1 MKCEEVQ
8 NLIPVS
14 TDDALSDGERRML
27 EAHLPTCPLCR
38 KKLDDVRKISRDL
51 RMLQR
56 PTLSPGSLASMR
68 QAVAERLMVSGS
80 TGFWLSEDR
89 RPWINA
95 WLMPSGVGT
104 FASIFAAVS
113 FLWLLSL
120 APARTEYPTYQSAS
134 TLNASLLEK
143 YASPRRSVANESP
156 SINPQGAL
164 VALTNSLVRG
174 EMKDDEV
181 VVVAE
186 VFGNGLAKI
195 DEVIEPSRDRRAVG
209 ELEKA
214 LESDPAFAP
223 FVPADMDRRPE
234 SVRVVLKIQNV
245 DVNTGISPRGRPQS

>member
-1 MKCEEVQ
+1 
-8 NLIPVS
+8 
-14 TDDALSDGERRML
+14 
-27 EAHLPTCPLCR
+27 
-38 KKLDDVRKISRDL
+38 
-51 RMLQR
+51 
-56 PTLSPGSLASMR
+56 
-68 QAVAERLMVSGS
+68 
-80 TGFWLSEDR
+80 
-89 RPWINA
+89 
-95 WLMPSGVGT
+95 
-104 FASIFAAVS
+104 
-113 FLWLLSL
+113 
-120 APARTEYPTYQSAS
+120 
-134 TLNASLLEK
+134 
-143 YASPRRSVANESP
+143 
-156 SINPQGAL
+156 